1 MTSTIVLNQNNLI
14 NNENNTFVYKF
25 PNSVQFPNHQIAVQ
39 SISMYYSW
47 TNINTSLN
55 NNSLTVT
62 WIVGTTQTTKT
73 IVIPTGLFEI
83 TDINNY
89 FQYWCIQNGFYLID
103 DAGDYLYFFE
113 ILVNPTSYA
122 IQINTFSVP
131 TSLPTG
137 YSTPDNWIGF
147 PSSSYNPS
155 LTISSNFNQII
166 GFPAD
171 YTTPLNPPLNNQN
184 DYTYS
189 INSIFTPQVQP
200 NSNLLIA
207 STNINNKYSSPASI
221 IYSLA
226 PSVAIG
232 ELITEQPPQLAW
244 NNLLSGTYN
253 EIRIQ
258 LLGSDLN
265 PITILDPNMTILIA
279 IRDIK
284 EEFGNIVSNLV
295 SGKT

>member
-62 WIVGTTQTTKT
+62 WIIATTQTTKT

-137 YSTPDNWIGF
+137 YSTPDNFIGF

-226 PSVAIG
+226 PSVSIG

-258 LLGSDLN
+258 LLGSNLQ